1 MTFRQSILCL
11 WAMLLVSATQAQQ
24 KDFAQYVNPFIGTDF
39 HGHTFPGAT
48 LPFGLVQLS
57 PDTRLTGWDGCS
69 GYHYSDSVVY
79 GFSHTHLS
87 GTGVSDYGDILL
99 MPTVGKPKFN
109 NVDYSSS
116 FSKKNEKATAGY
128 YSVFLDKPK
137 VLAELTATARVGM
150 HRYSFPKTDSANIVL
165 DLEHRDEVLDSWVR
179 FVSKTEIHGYRRST
193 AWAKDQHV
201 YFAMRFSKPYAGL
214 HIENKTTDAIQLAGE
229 LKKYLAGEL
238 RNFTLSGKALK
249 VNFRFESNGEPILVK
264 VGISA
269 VSAEGALKN
278 LEIELDHWDFDLV
291 KRQAYS
297 AWNNELNKI
306 EVEGG
311 TKEQLITFYTALYH
325 CFIHPNIF
333 NDVDGNY
340 RAGDH
345 SIQKA
350 EGFNY
355 YTVFS
360 LWDTYRTL
368 HPLLTI
374 IDTKRTTDFIKT
386 FLSMYQT
393 RGLLPV
399 WELAANETFCMI
411 GYHSVSVI
419 ADAWAKG
426 IREFDSNLA
435 LEAMKTSANKD
446 HFGLDSYCRFGHI
459 AGDMYHEGVS
469 KTLEYAYNDWCIAQY
484 ARSMGKNDNYSTFI
498 QRSQY
503 YKNMFDAQTGFMRPR
518 INGGWKTPFDP
529 TEVDFNFTE
538 ANSWQYS
545 FYVPHDVSG
554 LIGLHGGKANFERK
568 LDELFTTEMGLS
580 GRHQV
585 DITGLIGQYAH
596 GNEPSHHM
604 AYLYNFVNKPWKTQQ
619 RVRQIMDN
627 LYSHHP
633 DGLSGNE
640 DCGQMS
646 AWLVM
651 SAIGFYP
658 VTPGDPTYTIGTPWF
673 SRMTINLENGKKF
686 VVTAPNVSKENFYIQ
701 SAKLNG
707 KPHTKGFITHSDIMN
722 GGTLEFVLGGKPN
735 TKWATR
741 DTDVPKTSVIDN
753 LITIVPF
760 VKAPSPTFTES
771 IEVALETIQRGTKI
785 FYTMD
790 GSEPTTASIQYKM
803 PIVLNASTTIK
814 AIAVSPIGVA
824 SQSIEAKFFKI
835 KVDWA
840 IDIKSKYN
848 RQYTAGGP
856 EGLID
861 GIRGAKNFRLGGWQG
876 YQNQDFEA
884 TIDLGSEKSIS
895 KLSAGFLQDA
905 RSWIMMPKSV
915 EFWVSANGEKF
926 NLIATVGHTIPDNE
940 MESVTADL
948 AAQVSASGRYVKVIA
963 RNYGA
968 LPQWHLGAGYPAFIF
983 IDEVMVE

>member
-1 MTFRQSILCL
+1 MSKLVTFALAILF
-11 WAMLLVSATQAQQ
+11 AASSFAQ
-24 KDFAQYVNPFIGTDF
+24 KNDYAQYVNPFIGTDF

-48 LPFGLVQLS
+48 LPFGMVQLS

-69 GYHYSDSVVY
+69 GYHYSDSVIY

-109 NVDYSSS
+109 NGDYSSS
-116 FSKKNEKATAGY
+116 FCKKSEKAVAGY
-128 YSVFLDKPK
+128 YSVFLNKPN

-150 HRYSFPKTDSANIVL
+150 HRYTFPKTDSANIVL

-201 YFAMRFSKPYAGL
+201 YFAMRFSKPYGNLSIESNDLDASKFAGE
-214 HIENKTTDAIQLAGE
+214 IKKFLAGE
-229 LKKYLAGEL
+229 P
-238 RNFTLSGKALK
+238 RSFTLNAKSLK
-249 VNFRFESNGEPILVK
+249 VNFQFESSGEPIIVK

-269 VSAEGALKN
+269 VSAEGAVMN
-278 LEIELDHWDFDLV
+278 LDAELPHWDFDLI
-291 KRQAYS
+291 KKQAYDT
-297 AWNNELNKI
+297 WNKDLSKI

-311 TKEQLITFYTALYH
+311 TNEQFITFYTALYH

-333 NDVDGNY
+333 NDVDGSY

-350 EGFNY
+350 DGFNY

-399 WELAANETFCMI
+399 WELAANETYCMI

-419 ADAWAKG
+419 VDAWAKG
-426 IREFDSNLA
+426 IKDFDSNLA
-435 LEAMKTSANKD
+435 LEAMKVSAGKN
-446 HFGLDSYCRFGHI
+446 HFGLDVYRKFGHI
-459 AGDMYHEGVS
+459 AGDMDHEGVS
-469 KTLEYAYNDWCIAQY
+469 KTLEYAYNDWCIAQF
-484 ARSMGKNDNYSTFI
+484 AKSIGKTDDYNYFI
-498 QRSQY
+498 QRAQS

-518 INGGWKTPFDP
+518 MNGGWKSPFDP

-568 LDELFTTEMGLS
+568 LDDLFTTEMGLS
-580 GRHQV
+580 GRQQD

-619 RVRQIMDN
+619 RVRQIMDK
-627 LYSHHP
+627 LYSHDP

-651 SAIGFYP
+651 SAMGFYP
-658 VTPGDPTYTIGTPWF
+658 VTPGILTYTIGTPWF
-673 SRMTINLENGKKF
+673 KRVIVNLENGKKF
-686 VVTAPNVSKENFYIQ
+686 VINAPYVSNENIYIQ
-701 SAKLNG
+701 SAQLNG
-707 KPHTKGFITHSDIMN
+707 KAFKKGFLNHSDIVN
-722 GGTLEFVLGGKPN
+722 GGIVDFTMRPKPS
-735 TKWATR
+735 TTWAANEN
-741 DTDVPKTSVIDN
+741 DIPKTAVTDN

-760 VKAPSPTFTES
+760 VVTSSPTFSDSIAVTLES
-771 IEVALETIQRGTKI
+771 IQKGVEI
-785 FYTMD
+785 FYTID
-790 GSEPTTASIQYKM
+790 GSEPSAQSTLYKM
-803 PIVLNASTTIK
+803 PIKLFETTLLKIVAISHNGIASHT
-814 AIAVSPIGVA
+814 
-824 SQSIEAKFFKI
+824 IEAKFFKI

-840 IDIKSKYN
+840 INIKSKYN

-884 TIDLGSEKSIS
+884 TIDLGSEKPIA
-895 KLSAGFLQDA
+895 KLSAGFLQDS

-915 EFWVSANGEKF
+915 EYWVSTDSVNF
-926 NLIATVGHTIPDNE
+926 NLVATVGHTVPDNE
-940 MESVTADL
+940 MESVTADFE
-948 AAQVSASGRYVKVIA
+948 AAVNTNGRYVKVIA

-968 LPQWHLGAGYPAFIF
+968 LPQWHLGAGYSAFIF
-983 IDEVMVE
+983 VDEVMVE